1 MQHKENNTCQE
12 YCIFAFLLLEALVS
26 EEKPKRI
33 VTPQTVSNVEK
44 SNTHVYAMHGCTQAY
59 AMNTMV
65 YNF

>member
-1 MQHKENNTCQE
+1 M
-12 YCIFAFLLLEALVS
+12 S

-44 SNTHVYAMHGCTQAY
+44 SNTYVYAMHGCTQAY